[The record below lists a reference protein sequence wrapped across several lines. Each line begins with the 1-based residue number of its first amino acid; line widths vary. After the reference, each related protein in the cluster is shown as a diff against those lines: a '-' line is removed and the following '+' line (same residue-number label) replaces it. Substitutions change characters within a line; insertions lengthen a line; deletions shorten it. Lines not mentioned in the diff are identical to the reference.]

1 MSENATTTMTSIYF
15 IAPHLFTKKR
25 SPKKLPPRHR
35 LPLSPLNESVM
46 STSGNDSDPQLDAQS
61 LQYTRDD
68 LRGRLG
74 KDSHGETVIRRV
86 SGRTDASD
94 TSSSVCTCPCFESK
108 AMTDSSFH
116 TVSGALSVARGSEDL
131 TQLLKDAEDRA
142 DQRLRAAEERAEDRA
157 DKLLKAAEERRVSD
171 LRVAE
176 DRVDKLLKAAEEHR
190 VSDLK
195 VAEERRVSDLKMAE
209 ERRVSDLKMAEER
222 RISDLKVAEERR
234 ISDLKVAEEHVREA
248 GERADRYLT
257 SYLGIIYLSFI
268 SITAPPQA
276 IFSDKMTS
284 TRQ

>member
-1 MSENATTTMTSIYF
+1 MFENVTTTMTSVYF

-25 SPKKLPPRHR
+25 SSKKLPPRHR
-35 LPLSPLNESVM
+35 LPLSPLNETVM
-46 STSGNDSDPQLDAQS
+46 STSGNDSDPQLDARS

-94 TSSSVCTCPCFESK
+94 TSSSVCTCPCFETK
-108 AMTDSSFH
+108 AMTNLSFH
-116 TVSGALSVARGSEDL
+116 IVSGALSVARGSEDL
-131 TQLLKDAEDRA
+131 TQLLKDADDRA

-157 DKLLKAAEERRVSD
+157 DKLLKAAEERRVSDLRVAEERRVSD

-195 VAEERRVSDLKMAE
+195 VAEERR
-209 ERRVSDLKMAEER
+209 
-222 RISDLKVAEERR
+222 ISDLKVAEER
-234 ISDLKVAEEHVREA
+234 VREA

-257 SYLGIIYLSFI
+257 SYLGIIYSSFI

-276 IFSDKMTS
+276 IFSDKMKS